1 MRTRAHARVY
11 AHAYTFYHG
20 SSNTKT
26 FGFASLVF
34 ELCSFSRFLLFCLL
48 GVRALRCFIKTPC
61 FLVLC
66 LNFNTYTAYR
76 KKKWGKSSTCSSK
89 MTSLGLFFA
98 CLLFEL
104 SSVRANVVRRVGK
117 CVLCVQYVCT
127 VWVLCVL
134 CVGTCVRIGNF
145 KKKLLQKKF
154 WENVKE
160 YTKIP
165 RKRPPLFCSDER
177 GRA

>member
-1 MRTRAHARVY
+1 MTSPFSSKFEKNFWRRTLVSERATFFVYSLKSIIVWLSRKVPGAYAWARTRVY

-66 LNFNTYTAYR
+66 LNFNTYTDYR
-76 KKKWGKSSTCSSK
+76 KKKRGKSSTCSSK

-127 VWVLCVL
+127 V
-134 CVGTCVRIGNF
+134 
-145 KKKLLQKKF
+145 
-154 WENVKE
+154 
-160 YTKIP
+160 
-165 RKRPPLFCSDER
+165 
-177 GRA
+177 